1 MEFYVTAGG
10 LIKHWKH
17 VLLIIIIIK
26 EKRPIKVLLIP
37 KLNLS
42 REGCVSRDS
51 LNYVNL
57 PTGTECIKRINF
69 PTYCRLILLS
79 S

>member
-17 VLLIIIIIK
+17 VLLIIIIK
-26 EKRPIKVLLIP
+26 EKRPIKLLLFP

-51 LNYVNL
+51 LNYGN
-57 PTGTECIKRINF
+57 PATDTECIKRINF